1 MAEIGPS
8 MANDITKCVHDAVTV
23 VAPDGFEDAHRERR
37 AEIKDAKAILFRA
50 IWTTPDFQ
58 TYEL

>member
-1 MAEIGPS
+1 